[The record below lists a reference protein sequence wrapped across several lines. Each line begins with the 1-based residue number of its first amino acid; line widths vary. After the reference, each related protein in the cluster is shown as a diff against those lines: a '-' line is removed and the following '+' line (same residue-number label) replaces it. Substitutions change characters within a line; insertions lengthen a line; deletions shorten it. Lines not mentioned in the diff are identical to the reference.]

1 MAETRAVPTARDQ
14 YAQVGRQDGSST
26 GRNRNFIAARTIG
39 ALTPRVTKTAF
50 QKFGFATAQLVADW
64 RSIVGDRLAST
75 TAPDKLKWP
84 RSPSDAGSD
93 ATARSGATLIVRVE
107 PAVALDVQY
116 KTALILERINAYFGY
131 RAVLE
136 LRIVQGSVARA
147 DTNPAATERQRTR
160 APRVQPAPIEGIKDE
175 GLKAALERM
184 QTGILSRKR

>member
-1 MAETRAVPTARDQ
+1 MADTRAMPITRSQ
-14 YAQVGRQDGSST
+14 YGQVGRQDGSAT

-64 RSIVGDRLAST
+64 RTIVGDRLAET

-84 RSPSDAGSD
+84 RSTSDAGGD
-93 ATARSGATLIVRVE
+93 ATARGGATLIVRVE

-116 KTALILERINAYFGY
+116 QTALILERINAYFGY
-131 RAVLE
+131 RAVLD
-136 LRIVQGSVARA
+136 LRIVQGAVVRA
-147 DTNPAATERQRTR
+147 DRKPAVDVRQRTR
-160 APRVQPAPIEGIKDE
+160 APMVPTAPIEGIKDD

-184 QTGILSRKR
+184 QAGMLSRKR